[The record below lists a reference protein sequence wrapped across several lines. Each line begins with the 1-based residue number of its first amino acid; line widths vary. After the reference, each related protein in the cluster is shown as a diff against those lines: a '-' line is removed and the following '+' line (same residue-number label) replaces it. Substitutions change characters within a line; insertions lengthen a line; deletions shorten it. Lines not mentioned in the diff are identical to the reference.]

1 MCCLKRMGRL
11 SGYAVLSQDIPD
23 GLVKTYSVLIFGIWL
38 SDCCYPGYVLFE
50 YSINFLGHLDI
61 VS

>member
-1 MCCLKRMGRL
+1 ML
-11 SGYAVLSQDIPD
+11 SKAHVLSQDIPD
-23 GLVKTYSVLIFGIWL
+23 GLMKTYCVLIFGIWL
-38 SDCCYPGYVLFE
+38 SDCRYPGYVLFE